1 MERLSAEALALQ
13 YLRSFVLVLQ
23 KDLAARLGYASDKPV
38 SRFESGAT
46 VLTRERLEEVVAP
59 LGMPPEAVDVLLLT
73 HSLISLLDM
82 NGEAKPGPLGLDRE
96 ERRAIVRATLAATA
110 TFAEEMSALL
120 IQRKRKEKVAAARQE
135 AEEVVPVLLQA
146 PKDKWHELVEI
157 FPEYQGWAVAE
168 KLAHESER
176 RAAHDAGEALEL
188 AELALFVAE
197 RRPEDGLKAATQGY
211 CWVYVGNAQRVGNDF
226 DGSDAAFTQ
235 ARERWQAGAE
245 SGRALFAEWRMLDME
260 ALLRRGQQRFEESL
274 TLLDEARKLVEH
286 DDLAVGRILLK
297 REHVFERVGDFAAA
311 LNALDEAAPRIEAAG
326 DRRLR
331 FLLRHKT
338 AINLCHLER
347 FAEAA
352 ALLPEVRELALQQP
366 KADLDWTRV
375 LWLDAKIEAGQGN
388 RAQATQKLERVRQ
401 ELTQRRLH
409 YDAALASLDL
419 AVLLLEAGRTAEVR
433 ELAMATTWIFE
444 AKRIRREALAALRLF
459 CEAAERE
466 AASAE
471 LARRTITELRRFEPG
486 SASRPAG
493 QPGRRP

>member
-46 VLTRERLEEVVAP
+46 ALTRERLEEVVAP
-59 LGMPPEAVDVLLLT
+59 LGMPPESVDVLLLT
-73 HSLISLLDM
+73 YSLISLLDVD
-82 NGEAKPGPLGLDRE
+82 GEAEPGPLGLDRE

-110 TFAEEMSALL
+110 TFAEEMAALL
-120 IQRKRKEKVAAARQE
+120 IQRKRQEKAAAARRE

-146 PKDKWHELVEI
+146 PKKERRRLVEI

-168 KLAHESER
+168 KLAHESVR
-176 RAAHDAGEALEL
+176 RAAHDAGEALEV
-188 AELALFVAE
+188 AELALSVAE
-197 RRPEDGLKAATQGY
+197 QLAEDGSRAAAQGY
-211 CWVYVGNAQRVGNDF
+211 CWAIVGNARRVGNDF

-235 ARERWQAGAE
+235 AWERWRAGSEA
-245 SGRALFAEWRMLDME
+245 GRALFAEWRMLDLE
-260 ALLRRGQQRFEESL
+260 ASLRRAQQRFEESL
-274 TLLDEARKLVEH
+274 ALLEEARKLVEH

-297 REHVFERVGDFAAA
+297 REHVFERMGDFAAA
-311 LNALDEAAPRIEAAG
+311 LHVLDEAAPRIEAAG

-331 FLLRHKT
+331 FLLCHKT
-338 AINLCHLER
+338 ALNLCHLER

-388 RAQATQKLERVRQ
+388 QAQATQKLERVRQ
-401 ELTQRRLH
+401 ELTKRRLH

-433 ELAMATTWIFE
+433 ELAMAMTWIFE
-444 AKRIRREALAALRLF
+444 AKRIRREALVALRLF

-471 LARRTITELRRFEPG
+471 LARRTIAELLSFEPG
-486 SASRPAG
+486 SAPRPAG
-493 QPGRRP
+493 RP